1 MLHDILQSYRL
12 TKYPMFLYDWRTI
25 QYLHKIKLVL
35 SFKSLTIFYI
45 CHQLFI
51 CQPDFYCLLWQSSFV
66 SQLANFTL
74 FTVVIA
80 LVRHAGGPVI
90 KNGNQ
95 NALIAGVFKS
105 IIKGMKIN
113 PLLTKLVPGHCG
125 KILAIDMC
133 IDLAAFDLCY
143 RELGP
148 ILS

>member
-1 MLHDILQSYRL
+1 M
-12 TKYPMFLYDWRTI
+12 
-25 QYLHKIKLVL
+25 
-35 SFKSLTIFYI
+35 
-45 CHQLFI
+45 
-51 CQPDFYCLLWQSSFV
+51 
-66 SQLANFTL
+66 

-95 NALIAGVFKS
+95 NALIAGLFKS

-113 PLLTKLVPGHCG
+113 PLLTKFVPGHCG